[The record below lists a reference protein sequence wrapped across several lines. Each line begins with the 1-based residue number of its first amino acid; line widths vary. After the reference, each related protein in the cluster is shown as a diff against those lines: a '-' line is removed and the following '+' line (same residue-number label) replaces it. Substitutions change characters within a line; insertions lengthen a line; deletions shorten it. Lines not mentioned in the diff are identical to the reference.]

1 MGSCP
6 LRSFCAVSR
15 LHPAA
20 VTPPNNMK
28 DLLTNLLFLVII
40 FGLMPFITLVVLKEI
55 KQDQEAQEQ
64 FYKDMQQEKPEIHR
78 VIDTIAPGRSQD

>member
-1 MGSCP
+1 
-6 LRSFCAVSR
+6 
-15 LHPAA
+15 
-20 VTPPNNMK
+20 MK

-55 KQDQEAQEQ
+55 KQDQERQEQ

>member
-1 MGSCP
+1 
-6 LRSFCAVSR
+6 
-15 LHPAA
+15 
-20 VTPPNNMK
+20 MK
-28 DLLTNLLFLVII
+28 DLLQSLAFLLVV

-55 KQDQEAQEQ
+55 KQDQERQEQ